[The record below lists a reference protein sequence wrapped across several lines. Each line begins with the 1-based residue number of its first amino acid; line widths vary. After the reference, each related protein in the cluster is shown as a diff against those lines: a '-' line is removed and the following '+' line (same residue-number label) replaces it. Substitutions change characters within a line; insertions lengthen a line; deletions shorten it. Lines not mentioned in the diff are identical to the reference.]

1 MCMSASSRLLHFL
14 ACCLPVCLCASARAD
29 EFDLDQEEF
38 TAGVREHGL
47 DEDTRVVGWQ
57 ITDDLYFGRRRGDID
72 DFGFVLQRG
81 DTQFSFTE
89 EGIGWRKSISLF
101 R

>member
-1 MCMSASSRLLHFL
+1 
-14 ACCLPVCLCASARAD
+14 VCLSAHARAD
-29 EFDLDQEEF
+29 EFGFDLDQEEF
-38 TAGVREHGL
+38 TAGVRQHGL

-57 ITDDLYFGRRRGDID
+57 ITDGLYFGRRRGDID